1 MRRFAIPA
9 LALLLAADAGLLGW
23 SVQRMVG
30 IIQAPDDFVPGLVS
44 DRLLAVMTVAIGA
57 TYLVAVVLG
66 VVDIV
71 VLRRLPA
78 RRATWFVLAVLAT
91 LLGLPDAVL
100 VMLAGRALLLPDSLI
115 LVMLAPAATFVAV
128 IATAVAGLTRSRPE

>member
-1 MRRFAIPA
+1 VRRFATLV
-9 LALLLAADAGLLGW
+9 LALLLAADVGLLAW

-30 IIQAPDDFVPGLVS
+30 IIQAPDDFVPGVGS

-71 VLRRLPA
+71 VLRRLPT
-78 RRATWFVLAVLAT
+78 RRVTWFVLAVLAT

-100 VMLAGRALLLPDSLI
+100 VMLAGRALLLPDSVI

-128 IATAVAGLTRSRPE
+128 ISTAAAGLTRSRSE

>member
-1 MRRFAIPA
+1 VRRFAIGA
-9 LALLLAADAGLLGW
+9 LCFLVAADVGLLAW
-23 SVQRMVG
+23 SVWRMAG
-30 IIQAPDDFVPGLVS
+30 IIQATDDFVPGIVS
-44 DRLLAVMTVAIGA
+44 DRLLAVMTVALGA
-57 TYLVAVVLG
+57 TYLVAVVVG
-66 VVDIV
+66 AVDVVI
-71 VLRRLPA
+71 LRRLPA

-128 IATAVAGLTRSRPE
+128 IATAAAGLTRPRLR

>member
-1 MRRFAIPA
+1 VRRFAIPA
-9 LALLLAADAGLLGW
+9 LALLLAADVGLLAW
-23 SVQRMVG
+23 SVQRMAG

-71 VLRRLPA
+71 VLRRLPT
-78 RRATWFVLAVLAT
+78 RRVTWFVLAVLAT

-100 VMLAGRALLLPDSLI
+100 VMLAGRALLLPIGVI
-115 LVMLAPAATFVAV
+115 LTLLAPAATFVAV
-128 IATAVAGLTRSRPE
+128 ISTAAAGLTRSRSE

>member
-1 MRRFAIPA
+1 VRRFAILA
-9 LALLLAADAGLLGW
+9 LALLLAADVGLLAW

-30 IIQAPDDFVPGLVS
+30 IIQAPDDFVPGVVS

-71 VLRRLPA
+71 VLRRLPT
-78 RRATWFVLAVLAT
+78 RRVTWFVLAVLAT

-100 VMLAGRALLLPDSLI
+100 VMLAGRALLLPDSVI

-128 IATAVAGLTRSRPE
+128 ISTAAAGLTRSRSE